1 MWPRRARRR
10 SRELDRRRAQAWQ
23 LCAQG
28 QDFQVMADAA
38 MDACCPAT
46 GGHHRRS
53 LQASCSLPV
62 TCPSAACAAVFVPFM
77 ADGEYTLSTVP
88 GLPIDQYHSFAASC
102 SELQTG
108 SQLMLQDA
116 RPAMI
121 FHVLVIDE
129 GAAQAGGMFPGGAAT
144 GSGDQPL
151 DPLQPLSPPPPTP
164 PSPPVSGAATA
175 QEFHR
180 ICTKTN
186 LATCAP
192 TCDEL
197 TYGYLLSIEIGGRG
211 TVMTCNK
218 VDGIFS
224 WQGQASLGGY
234 IGADSVS
241 FFSAVTSGAAGTYMG
256 TLTADVGISTF
267 LTIRAGQMVDITGDP
282 GLAVAPSWGGGFAVH
297 QFGSLSLTN
306 LVVSGSISVDVGAML
321 LLMNVARPSGTSVAY
336 SPSADRTVWIHQ
348 CCSSCGGDNG
358 GHGGQCRNGGDPN
371 CGPHYSQGLGDFTTG
386 APCDPMFAC
395 VSAC

>member
-121 FHVLVIDE
+121 FHVLH
-129 GAAQAGGMFPGGAAT
+129 Q
-144 GSGDQPL
+144 DQP
-151 DPLQPLSPPPPTP
+151 
-164 PSPPVSGAATA
+164 
-175 QEFHR
+175 
-180 ICTKTN
+180 
-186 LATCAP
+186 
-192 TCDEL
+192 
-197 TYGYLLSIEIGGRG
+197 
-211 TVMTCNK
+211 
-218 VDGIFS
+218 
-224 WQGQASLGGY
+224 
-234 IGADSVS
+234 
-241 FFSAVTSGAAGTYMG
+241 
-256 TLTADVGISTF
+256 
-267 LTIRAGQMVDITGDP
+267 
-282 GLAVAPSWGGGFAVH
+282 
-297 QFGSLSLTN
+297 
-306 LVVSGSISVDVGAML
+306 VDV
-321 LLMNVARPSGTSVAY
+321 
-336 SPSADRTVWIHQ
+336 RTVL
-348 CCSSCGGDNG
+348 
-358 GHGGQCRNGGDPN
+358 R
-371 CGPHYSQGLGDFTTG
+371 
-386 APCDPMFAC
+386 
-395 VSAC
+395 